1 MSIIQT
7 QLVYLVLVVGFFGS
21 LISLLLVGIYAE
33 LRRK

>member
-21 LISLLLVGIYAE
+21 LISLLLIAIYAE
-33 LRRK
+33 LKSK

>member
-21 LISLLLVGIYAE
+21 LISLLLAAILGE